1 MILFL
6 NFFRLYKN
14 NNNLKKHTRKWF
26 NFCHEEETSDPTEY
40 GGNQDV
46 RYQEF
51 NVTPDWFERNA
62 VRGYNFFVEDAP
74 EGALFHAENYC
85 LADYMQPT

>member
-1 MILFL
+1 MALL

-14 NNNLKKHTRKWF
+14 NNNLKNHCPEVIQF
-26 NFCHEEETSDPTEY
+26 LSCEETSDPTEY

-51 NVTPDWFERNA
+51 NVTPD
-62 VRGYNFFVEDAP
+62 
-74 EGALFHAENYC
+74 
-85 LADYMQPT
+85 